1 MDGIDIAERNDQ
13 RPIREHL
20 DPKGGAAQL
29 DGSPLHHA
37 FRLFPCVLSEMSVRL
52 HAVEAGTERTVALFL
67 SDGAGVAD
75 DAGRLGVLEYAA
87 G

>member
-1 MDGIDIAERNDQ
+1 MPNAGNSRVSVSLVNVSA
-13 RPIREHL
+13 P
-20 DPKGGAAQL
+20 
-29 DGSPLHHA
+29 
-37 FRLFPCVLSEMSVRL
+37 FLSEMSVRL